1 MFKKIIFD
9 YQMKEVDRF
18 HGAKGMPV
26 VVQLTPNNPADRS
39 TEMTMF
45 GAKYSLIMQFKQLHA
60 DGKIGTAELERLA
73 DTLDKY
79 VDLLKGQ

>member
-45 GAKYSLIMQFKQLHA
+45 GAI
-60 DGKIGTAELERLA
+60 
-73 DTLDKY
+73 
-79 VDLLKGQ
+79 

>member
-1 MFKKIIFD
+1 L
-9 YQMKEVDRF
+9 
-18 HGAKGMPV
+18 A
-26 VVQLTPNNPADRS
+26 
-39 TEMTMF
+39 
-45 GAKYSLIMQFKQLHA
+45 QFKQLHA